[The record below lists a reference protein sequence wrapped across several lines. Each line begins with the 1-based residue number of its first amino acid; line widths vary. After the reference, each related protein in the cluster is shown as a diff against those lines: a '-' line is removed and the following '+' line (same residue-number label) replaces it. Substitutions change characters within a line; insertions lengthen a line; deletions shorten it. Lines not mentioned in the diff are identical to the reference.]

1 MENQKPVT
9 LTPKNVALIGEKDI
23 ENYITTEEQA
33 IRWCELVTQM
43 SEINR
48 IKNDG
53 TKAKRKFS
61 FVAARKAFFI
71 EHYGVV
77 YNNVKDEER
86 RIEQEAYK
94 ILEKFSGKKP
104 D

>member
-9 LTPKNVALIGEKDI
+9 LTPKDVALIGEKEI

-33 IRWCELVTQM
+33 IRWCELVTQS
-43 SEINR
+43 SEIDR
-48 IKNDG
+48 IKKDG
-53 TKAKRKFS
+53 TKARRKLS
-61 FVAARKAFFI
+61 FVAARKEFFI

-77 YNNVKDEER
+77 YDNATNDER